1 MKTNTY
7 DMTGSS
13 VSISFVSVVL
23 VFLISGCSALVSTP
37 SPQPT
42 TFYALNAARATAPAQ
57 AAARKPA
64 PSAPTL
70 LVSVIKA
77 AAGFDSHRIIY
88 VRQPHKLEYFANSE
102 WIESPSRMLAPL
114 LATALENSGGF
125 RAVVSAPSSAST
137 DLRLDIEILQLQH
150 EFSDSPS
157 RVRLT
162 LRAHL
167 VEEQR
172 RVVIA
177 SRDFEFVARSASEDP
192 YGGVL
197 AANEAVQAVLEK
209 LSIYCTE
216 AAANWQAQGRGND
229 AALRTKTP

>member
-7 DMTGSS
+7 NVVCSAAP
-13 VSISFVSVVL
+13 ISLVAVVL

-37 SPQPT
+37 SPQPS
-42 TFYALNAARATAPAQ
+42 TFYALNVVRGTTPEQ
-57 AAARKPA
+57 AVVRKSA

-70 LVSVIKA
+70 MVSAIKA

-102 WIESPSRMLAPL
+102 WTESPSRMLAPL
-114 LATALENSGGF
+114 VATALENSGGF

-150 EFSDSPS
+150 EFSGSPS
-157 RVRLT
+157 RVRLM

-177 SRDFEFVARSASEDP
+177 SRDFESVARSASEDP

-209 LSIYCTE
+209 LSIFCTE

-229 AALRTKTP
+229 AALRSKAP